1 MGLEMA
7 DRGDYEKA
15 IFYQYMA
22 LKYKPKFYPAYNY
35 AGTVFQKMGRIEE
48 AINCYKKALQINDK
62 YAEAH
67 YNLGIILIEKNINE
81 AIFHFKKALEITPD
95 DSDTHNNL
103 GVALMKAGNVKD
115 ALTHF
120 QEAVR
125 LNPNAESARKNM
137 QVATAA
143 WEKEIREK
151 SPAQ

>member
-1 MGLEMA
+1 M
-7 DRGDYEKA
+7 
-15 IFYQYMA
+15 
-22 LKYKPKFYPAYNY
+22 
-35 AGTVFQKMGRIEE
+35 
-48 AINCYKKALQINDK
+48 
-62 YAEAH
+62 
-67 YNLGIILIEKNINE
+67 IEKNINE

-103 GVALMKAGNVKD
+103 GVALMQAGNVKD

-120 QEAVR
+120 REAVR

-137 QVATAA
+137 QVATAV